1 MKEENQ
7 HEKEMLKGR
16 RVYLPSALRVD
27 SAQDGTEVESP
38 FSPEG

>member
-7 HEKEMLKGR
+7 HEKETLEGQ
-16 RVYLPSALRVD
+16 RVYLPSALRAD
-27 SAQDGTEVESP
+27 SAQDETEVESL